1 MNKVLFYHLEF
12 PAGGTEKVTINI
24 AKFLSNKNYE
34 IHIITSNKT
43 QNKDFSYIKNIIE
56 IPNNKS
62 VFDEPKAEDF
72 LIEYLQQKEIDIF
85 VLPARLSPNLCLH
98 IKERTKCKVVF
109 CLHSMPL
116 WEVKSFLC
124 SKKERSRRNIYKK
137 IHWYATTYIK
147 GYWLNSYNKRFITS
161 YKETYNNV
169 DAFVTLCTDYKNKLK
184 KILHCSG
191 EKFETIPNSEEK
203 PSQINLNK
211 KKQIIYSGRLSFFD
225 KRVDRLLVVWKKCQD
240 SLKDWELIIIGEGED
255 RENLENLAQKI
266 NLQWLVFAGYIS
278 DMEPYYQNASIICLT
293 SNFEGWPLC
302 LTEALS
308 YGVIPITL
316 DCSDGVK
323 TILKSKNKPIGI
335 LIPPNNLN
343 LFAKE
348 LINLAKDKD
357 KMEEIRQNIIHRP
370 HLYNS
375 DFIGNK
381 WLTLFNKLQKQS
393 L

>member
-1 MNKVLFYHLEF
+1 M
-12 PAGGTEKVTINI
+12 
-24 AKFLSNKNYE
+24 
-34 IHIITSNKT
+34 
-43 QNKDFSYIKNIIE
+43 
-56 IPNNKS
+56 
-62 VFDEPKAEDF
+62 
-72 LIEYLQQKEIDIF
+72 
-85 VLPARLSPNLCLH
+85 
-98 IKERTKCKVVF
+98 
-109 CLHSMPL
+109 
-116 WEVKSFLC
+116 
-124 SKKERSRRNIYKK
+124 
-137 IHWYATTYIK
+137 
-147 GYWLNSYNKRFITS
+147 
-161 YKETYNNV
+161 
-169 DAFVTLCTDYKNKLK
+169 
-184 KILHCSG
+184 
-191 EKFETIPNSEEK
+191 
-203 PSQINLNK
+203 
-211 KKQIIYSGRLSFFD
+211 
-225 KRVDRLLVVWKKCQD
+225 VVWKKCQD

-255 RENLENLAQKI
+255 RENLENLAQKM
-266 NLQWLVFAGYIS
+266 NLQRLVFAGYIS